1 MSDETTAAPAEG
13 TPVPETEQSEAT
25 VDSTASQE
33 AEQSV
38 EGKQPESAESTDDKA
53 EKPAEEEGGKEKRK
67 GPSAK
72 ERISQL
78 TREKYERDRRLRE
91 QQEQYE
97 ERIRALEERVSESQP
112 LEKPKWADFDTE
124 EAYERAM
131 EDYASKK
138 TQQEVENSRREQEKQ
153 ERERK
158 QQLERQQTAQQFA
171 SDIQSQKSHYQD
183 FDSVMNDPT
192 FGEITQNYSPDIVSL
207 IQSSDKNV
215 ALFYHLGTH
224 LDDAE
229 KIAALPPVQAAREIA
244 LIESRLG
251 KPQPK
256 TVTNAPDPVK
266 PTSGSANPKDFSDP
280 KVRDQMTDEEWLEWR
295 NKTKKVM

>member
-1 MSDETTAAPAEG
+1 MSEETTAAPAEG
-13 TPVPETEQSEAT
+13 TTVPETEQSEAT

-33 AEQSV
+33 VEQSTEQTDV
-38 EGKQPESAESTDDKA
+38 DKSSESTDDKA
-53 EKPAEEEGGKEKRK
+53 KEAAESEEDKEKRK

-78 TREKYERDRRLRE
+78 TREKYEAKRRAEELE
-91 QQEQYE
+91 Q
-97 ERIRALEERVSESQP
+97 RLNSLEEKFSESQP
-112 LEKPKWADFDTE
+112 EIQKPKWADFDTE

-158 QQLERQQTAQQFA
+158 QQLERQQTAQQFV

-183 FDSVMNDPT
+183 FDTVMNDPT
-192 FGEITQNYSPDIVSL
+192 FAEITQNYSPDIVSL
-207 IQSSDKNV
+207 IQGSDKNV

-266 PTSGSANPKDFSDP
+266 STTGSAANRKDFSDP